1 MMKIYWKPLA
11 VLAVT
16 LGLVAAVGAAQ
27 EATAPSTPDPPVEVD
42 VDLAIDPDIVDVDGE
57 VVQIGRGYT
66 LPVGKRVESVVI
78 LAGTARIAGEVEQDL
93 VVVAGTATLAG
104 SARVG
109 GDVVVVAGS
118 GEVQPGTVV
127 GGDLVAVG
135 SGLKVPPGFTPGGDL
150 VSVGAFPLAGKV
162 ANAAP
167 WLTRG
172 LALGP
177 ADSTRTP
184 LDVGFRGRFRAL
196 VPAHQ
201 PGVRRAGARLY
212 GNTRPEA
219 PDHGADGISDDS
231 SDRAG
236 VVHSDGVGGRTGPG
250 ALPVARFSDSRPRRR
265 RGRRSLDRKPGSAR
279 ESPNDRLLAA
289 RSLGIG
295 LAAIILVGMVPVV
308 GLTAWALVSL
318 MGLGAVATAL
328 VAGLRR
334 ENPLSS
340 ASPPPPPPTDESGTD
355 TSTGGAAEPSG
366 RDTATAASPPQGENL
381 SSFPRA
387 TFLHRLGALLL
398 DFLLVTVITLP
409 FSHMHLGRS
418 FVLLLIYRVALWS
431 WKGTTVG
438 GIICGLRVAR
448 MDGKPLAFTDALVRG
463 LASILSAAAAGLG
476 WLWILWDPERQAW
489 HDKIAG
495 TVVVRVPAGWPL

>member
-1 MMKIYWKPLA
+1 MKTTWKPLA

-16 LGLVAAVGAAQ
+16 LGLVTSGGAVQ
-27 EATAPSTPDPPVEVD
+27 QTTAPSISDPPVEVD
-42 VDLAIDPDIVDVDGE
+42 VDPDIDVDGE
-57 VVQIGRGYT
+57 VVQIGRSYT
-66 LPVGKRVESVVI
+66 LPVGKLVESAVVV
-78 LAGTARIAGEVEQDL
+78 AGTARIEGTVVQDL
-93 VVVAGTATLAG
+93 VVVAGAATLA
-104 SARVG
+104 STARVG
-109 GDVVVVAGS
+109 GDVVVVG
-118 GEVQPGTVV
+118 GTGDVQPGAVV

-135 SGLKVPPGFTPGGDL
+135 SGLNVPPGFSPGGDQ
-150 VSVGAFPLAGKV
+150 VSVGAFALGEEF

-172 LALGP
+172 LLWGRPIVPELPWMWAFVAVFVLLFLLINLVFDGPVRACTDTLG
-177 ADSTRTP
+177 RKP
-184 LDVGFRGRFRAL
+184 LTTGLTGFLTILLIAPVSFILTVSVVGLAL
-196 VPAHQ
+196 VPFLWLAFLI
-201 PGVRRAGARLY
+201 AGLIGDVAAARWIGSRVL
-212 GNTRPEA
+212 PE
-219 PDHGADGISDDS
+219 
-231 SDRAG
+231 
-236 VVHSDGVGGRTGPG
+236 
-250 ALPVARFSDSRPRRR
+250 
-265 RGRRSLDRKPGSAR
+265 
-279 ESPNDRLLAA
+279 ESPHDRLQAA

-295 LAAIILVGMVPVV
+295 LAAIILVGMVPVA
-308 GLTAWALVSL
+308 GFTAWALVSL
-318 MGLGAVATAL
+318 MGLGAAATAL

-334 ENPLSS
+334 ENPP
-340 ASPPPPPPTDESGTD
+340 APTPAPPPPPTDESGTG
-355 TSTGGAAEPSG
+355 TSTAGAAEPSG
-366 RDTATAASPPQGENL
+366 RDTAPAASPPPGENL

>member
-1 MMKIYWKPLA
+1 MMKTTWKSLA

-16 LGLVAAVGAAQ
+16 LGLVASGGAAQ

-42 VDLAIDPDIVDVDGE
+42 VDLDIDPDTVDVGGE

-172 LALGP
+172 LLWGRPIVPELPWMWAFVAVLVLLFLLVNLVFEGPVRACTDTLG
-177 ADSTRTP
+177 RKP
-184 LDVGFRGRFRAL
+184 LTTGLTGFLTILLIAPVSFILTVSVVGLAL
-196 VPAHQ
+196 VPFLWLALLI
-201 PGVRRAGARLY
+201 AGLIGDVAAARWIGSRVL
-212 GNTRPEA
+212 PEE
-219 PDHGADGISDDS
+219 PPH
-231 SDRAG
+231 
-236 VVHSDGVGGRTGPG
+236 
-250 ALPVARFSDSRPRRR
+250 
-265 RGRRSLDRKPGSAR
+265 
-279 ESPNDRLLAA
+279 DRLQAA
-289 RSLGIG
+289 RSLGVG
-295 LAAIILVGMVPVV
+295 LAAIILVGMVPVA
-308 GLTAWALVSL
+308 GFTAWALVSL
-318 MGLGAVATAL
+318 MGLGAAATAL

-334 ENPLSS
+334 ENPP
-340 ASPPPPPPTDESGTD
+340 SPAPAPPPPPTDESGTGA
-355 TSTGGAAEPSG
+355 STGSAAEPSG
-366 RDTATAASPPQGENL
+366 RDTTPAASPPQGENL

-398 DFLLVTVITLP
+398 DLFLVTAITLA
-409 FSHMHLGRS
+409 FFDLHLGRL

-431 WKGTTVG
+431 WKATTVG

-448 MDGKPLAFTDALVRG
+448 TDGKPLAFTDSLVRG